1 FEQDRLFALREAVLG
16 VVVGP
21 VQRVP
26 GCEVAVARAHEGSLA
41 DACDRGLPG
50 VAPVFASARPCRQSR
65 TRQRL
70 AMEIAE
76 GCVAT
81 VHFTLLDQQG
91 AQITT
96 THGHDPLVYLHGTGS
111 IVPGLEQA
119 LEGRSPGDAF
129 EVEIAPEQGFGKRH
143 DALVQ
148 TLPLGML
155 GDGASVP
162 AVGARLKAQ
171 TARGPLDVVVTA
183 VD

>member
-1 FEQDRLFALREAVLG
+1 
-16 VVVGP
+16 
-21 VQRVP
+21 
-26 GCEVAVARAHEGSLA
+26 
-41 DACDRGLPG
+41 
-50 VAPVFASARPCRQSR
+50 
-65 TRQRL
+65 
-70 AMEIAE
+70 MEIAE

-183 VD
+183 VDGSTITVDGNHPLAGRPFRARVEVVDVRPATAEESESGLG

>member
-1 FEQDRLFALREAVLG
+1 
-16 VVVGP
+16 
-21 VQRVP
+21 
-26 GCEVAVARAHEGSLA
+26 
-41 DACDRGLPG
+41 
-50 VAPVFASARPCRQSR
+50 
-65 TRQRL
+65 
-70 AMEIAE
+70 MEIAE

-91 AQITT
+91 GQITT

-119 LEGRSPGDAF
+119 LAGRNPGDEF
-129 EVEIAPEQGFGKRH
+129 EVEIAPDQGFGKRH

-148 TLPLGML
+148 DLPMGML

-183 VD
+183 VHGTTITVDGNHPLAGRPFRARVEVVDVRPATAEETESGLG

>member
-1 FEQDRLFALREAVLG
+1 
-16 VVVGP
+16 
-21 VQRVP
+21 
-26 GCEVAVARAHEGSLA
+26 
-41 DACDRGLPG
+41 
-50 VAPVFASARPCRQSR
+50 
-65 TRQRL
+65 
-70 AMEIAE
+70 MEIAE

-183 VD
+183 VDGSTITVDGNHPLAGRPFRARVEVVDVRPATAKESESGLG